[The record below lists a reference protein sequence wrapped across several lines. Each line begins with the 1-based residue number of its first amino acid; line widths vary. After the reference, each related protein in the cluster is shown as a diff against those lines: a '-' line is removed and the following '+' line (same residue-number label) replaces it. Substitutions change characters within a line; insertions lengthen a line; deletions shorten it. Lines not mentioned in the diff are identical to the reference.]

1 MTPSAEGLRDF
12 LAALVRA
19 ALMADADGARWV
31 AEARRL
37 REGVDPAAL
46 AHRDGAWAA
55 AVARAESP
63 EDRPLERRTSLT
75 LPAACPLG
83 AADLA
88 PSGPPVEALVE
99 RLRGSA
105 GTG

>member
-1 MTPSAEGLRDF
+1 MTPAAAGLRDF

-19 ALMADADGARWV
+19 ALMADADGVLWIE
-31 AEARRL
+31 EARRL
-37 REGVDPAAL
+37 RAGLDPEAL
-46 AHRDGAWAA
+46 GHRDGPWKS
-55 AVARAESP
+55 AVAEAERP
-63 EDRPLERRTSLT
+63 EDRPAERRVSLT
-75 LPAACPLG
+75 LPAACPLD

-88 PSGPPVEALVE
+88 PSGPSVEALVD